1 MDEELAK
8 LLKRKEKADKLPE
21 KQLKKWKTE
30 YEELVKK
37 IIELEKKQ
45 LASFTPKKANELMD
59 YMTQYGPGNLTRKQ
73 IEFLNENPEL
83 DQKYGMQLCEIDRVY
98 NEKRSITELEM
109 EIKKYVEI
117 WKEIIEK
124 SKG

>member
-8 LLKRKEKADKLPE
+8 LLERKEKADKLPE
-21 KQLKKWKTE
+21 KQLEKWKPE
-30 YEELVKK
+30 YEKLVKR
-37 IIELEKKQ
+37 IIEQ

-59 YMTQYGPGNLTRKQ
+59 YMAQYGPGNLSRKQ

>member
-8 LLKRKEKADKLPE
+8 LLKQKEKAYKLPE

-83 DQKYGMQLCEIDRVY
+83 DQKYGMQLCKIDRVY

-109 EIKKYVEI
+109 EIRKYVEI

>member
-1 MDEELAK
+1 MNEELAK
-8 LLKRKEKADKLPE
+8 LLKQKEKADKLPE

-83 DQKYGMQLCEIDRVY
+83 DQKYGMQLCKIDRVY

-109 EIKKYVEI
+109 EIRKYVEI

>member
-8 LLKRKEKADKLPE
+8 LLKQKEKADKLPE

-83 DQKYGMQLCEIDRVY
+83 DQKYGMQLCKIDRVY

-109 EIKKYVEI
+109 EIRKYVEI

>member
-1 MDEELAK
+1 ME
-8 LLKRKEKADKLPE
+8 RKEKADKLPE
-21 KQLKKWKTE
+21 KQLEKWKPE
-30 YEELVKK
+30 HEKLVKR

-59 YMTQYGPGNLTRKQ
+59 YMAQYGPGNLSRKQ

>member
-8 LLKRKEKADKLPE
+8 LLKRKEKADQLPE

-83 DQKYGMQLCEIDRVY
+83 DQKYGMQLCKIDRVY

-109 EIKKYVEI
+109 EIRKYVEI

>member
-8 LLKRKEKADKLPE
+8 LLERKEKADKLPE

-83 DQKYGMQLCEIDRVY
+83 DQKYGMQLCKIDRVY

-109 EIKKYVEI
+109 EIRKYVEI

>member
-83 DQKYGMQLCEIDRVY
+83 DQKYGMQLCKIDRVY

>member
-8 LLKRKEKADKLPE
+8 LLKQKEKADKLPE

-37 IIELEKKQ
+37 IIELEKEQ
-45 LASFTPKKANELMD
+45 LASFTPKKADELMD

-83 DQKYGMQLCEIDRVY
+83 DQKYGMQLCKIDRVY

-109 EIKKYVEI
+109 EIRKYVEI

>member
-8 LLKRKEKADKLPE
+8 LLKQKEKADKLPE

-83 DQKYGMQLCEIDRVY
+83 DQKYGMQLCKIDRVY

>member
-8 LLKRKEKADKLPE
+8 ILKRKEKADKLPE

-83 DQKYGMQLCEIDRVY
+83 DQKYGMQLCKIDRVY

-109 EIKKYVEI
+109 EIRKYVEI

>member
-8 LLKRKEKADKLPE
+8 LLKQKEKADKLPE

-83 DQKYGMQLCEIDRVY
+83 DQKYGMQLCKIDRVY

-109 EIKKYVEI
+109 EIRKYVEI
-117 WKEIIEK
+117 WQEIIEK

>member
-1 MDEELAK
+1 ML
-8 LLKRKEKADKLPE
+8 
-21 KQLKKWKTE
+21 
-30 YEELVKK
+30 KK

-83 DQKYGMQLCEIDRVY
+83 DQKYGMQLCKIDRVY

-109 EIKKYVEI
+109 EIRKYVEI

>member
-8 LLKRKEKADKLPE
+8 LLKQKEKADKSPE

-83 DQKYGMQLCEIDRVY
+83 DQKYGMQLCKIDRVY

-109 EIKKYVEI
+109 EIRKYVEI

>member
-8 LLKRKEKADKLPE
+8 LLKQKEKADKLPE

-73 IEFLNENPEL
+73 IEFLNEIPEL

>member
-83 DQKYGMQLCEIDRVY
+83 DQKYGMQLCKIDRVY

-109 EIKKYVEI
+109 EIRKYVEI

>member
-8 LLKRKEKADKLPE
+8 LLKQKEKADKLPE

-73 IEFLNENPEL
+73 IEFLDENPEL
-83 DQKYGMQLCEIDRVY
+83 DQQYGMQLCKIDRVY
-98 NEKRSITELEM
+98 KEKRSITELEM
-109 EIKKYVEI
+109 EIRKYVEI

>member
-8 LLKRKEKADKLPE
+8 LLKQKEKADKLPE
-21 KQLKKWKTE
+21 KQFKKWKTE

-83 DQKYGMQLCEIDRVY
+83 DQKYGMQLCKIDRVY

-109 EIKKYVEI
+109 EIRKYVEI

>member
-8 LLKRKEKADKLPE
+8 LLKQKEKADKLPE

-83 DQKYGMQLCEIDRVY
+83 DQKYGMQLCKIDRVY

-109 EIKKYVEI
+109 EIRKYDEI

>member
-73 IEFLNENPEL
+73 IEFLNKNPEL
-83 DQKYGMQLCEIDRVY
+83 DQKYGMQLCKIDRVY

-109 EIKKYVEI
+109 EIRKYVEI

>member
-8 LLKRKEKADKLPE
+8 LLKQKEKADKLPE

-30 YEELVKK
+30 YEKLVKK

-83 DQKYGMQLCEIDRVY
+83 DQKYGMQLCKIDRVY

-109 EIKKYVEI
+109 EIRKYVEI

>member
-8 LLKRKEKADKLPE
+8 LLKQKEKADKLPE

-73 IEFLNENPEL
+73 IEFLNVNPEL
-83 DQKYGMQLCEIDRVY
+83 DQKYGMQLCKIDRVY

-109 EIKKYVEI
+109 EIRKYVEI